1 MNANDPNPVSLRPRA
16 RRLIS
21 GLDGDDHDD
30 ATALTSGSGIPTR
43 RPSPLPSTFDTRPAS
58 PIPAAHPQRS
68 PGRTISGSGHAV
80 GASLGRGS
88 SGKQRRGAAGEDQ
101 TFAGLWGNS
110 WTTLQ
115 GIASDL
121 LGSDLVAQRV
131 SDRPRSRKHLSVI
144 ERQRSSSGT
153 PQWGQSGPVG
163 SIGVGTREEQTAAF
177 RTQKK
182 RDMLTRQESSYAD
195 TLGKYKRRL
204 SDDLDGV
211 SSSVPPAGHH
221 EHEDRDALV
230 YLHDVRKEDTL
241 AGIAL
246 RYNIHANALRKANRM
261 WPNDTV
267 QTRQH
272 LILPVDACGVKGRP
286 VRGPDSRK
294 DELEVDLLGSAD
306 SEDLSALLA
315 EEVPPPK
322 PSPSQPVDLLSD
334 RSRNRANSTSTQRT
348 MGSTSAMASNDASTA
363 PPPPPPWTH
372 DSWVLLPNH
381 QIPTEI
387 VRLPRRAIA
396 YFPPARRKSISYSDN
411 LTTTPPSSSLD
422 LSRGARGSAASA
434 AAAPALPNGNNNR
447 GYVLSGPGGVGT
459 LAGKNVKRPG
469 PAQDGLNA
477 FVAKH
482 LPNLAITSDPLGS
495 SSSPST
501 KTTTASHL
509 LPPFSDEPPPHLLLP
524 AGRSASAHF
533 GPSSGHNG
541 AGAGNNAF
549 AFGGSGGATTT
560 SNNSSSN
567 LEAVGGAIESWVR
580 RLASKAAHQ
589 FPPSSSSASQTHP
602 HPSSSLGP
610 RASVGAE
617 GKGVGGVGDL
627 IEMTDDL
634 ELGGPPGAGSRDG
647 TSPFGEG
654 ETGRGSALD
663 GRGTAERTFRGR
675 KSGKAD

>member
-1 MNANDPNPVSLRPRA
+1 
-16 RRLIS
+16 
-21 GLDGDDHDD
+21 
-30 ATALTSGSGIPTR
+30 
-43 RPSPLPSTFDTRPAS
+43 
-58 PIPAAHPQRS
+58 
-68 PGRTISGSGHAV
+68 
-80 GASLGRGS
+80 
-88 SGKQRRGAAGEDQ
+88 
-101 TFAGLWGNS
+101 
-110 WTTLQ
+110 
-115 GIASDL
+115 
-121 LGSDLVAQRV
+121 
-131 SDRPRSRKHLSVI
+131 
-144 ERQRSSSGT
+144 
-153 PQWGQSGPVG
+153 
-163 SIGVGTREEQTAAF
+163 
-177 RTQKK
+177 
-182 RDMLTRQESSYAD
+182 MLTRQESSYAD

-230 YLHDVRKEDTL
+230 YLHGVRKEDTL

-246 RYNIHANALRKANRM
+246 RYNINANALRKANRM

-422 LSRGARGSAASA
+422 LSRGGTFPAASAGTQIASALNPTSQPNQTPPRNPSRARGSAASA

-495 SSSPST
+495 SSSSST
-501 KTTTASHL
+501 KTTTTTSHL
-509 LPPFSDEPPPHLLLP
+509 LPPFSDEPPPHLLLS

-549 AFGGSGGATTT
+549 AFGGSGGT
-560 SNNSSSN
+560 SSSSSN
-567 LEAVGGAIESWVR
+567 LETVGGAIESWVR

-589 FPPSSSSASQTHP
+589 FPPSSSSASSSSTPGFPSSSSSSSASASAGAGAGPYHSHPHP